1 MVRKFQTVVYRDSAE
16 AKLASTMR
24 SLLKTFRNFPFA
36 QSFFGKNPL
45 LLPMSSHR
53 IQYPEMDKL
62 KSIYLTIRPF
72 LNKYLITVVVFLV
85 FIVFVDENNVIRRVQ
100 YETKIR
106 ELKQDI
112 RHYRKLSEES
122 ESKLKKLHSSNAELE
137 RVAREDY
144 LMKKPNEDVYIV
156 E

>member
-1 MVRKFQTVVYRDSAE
+1 
-16 AKLASTMR
+16 
-24 SLLKTFRNFPFA
+24 
-36 QSFFGKNPL
+36 
-45 LLPMSSHR
+45 
-53 IQYPEMDKL
+53 MDKL
-62 KSIYLTIRPF
+62 KALFHKIKPF
-72 LNKYLITVVVFLV
+72 LNKYLITLVVFLA
-85 FIVFVDENNVIRRVQ
+85 FIIFVDENNVIRRVQ

-122 ESKLKKLHSSNAELE
+122 ESKLKKLHSSDAELE

-144 LMKKPNEDVYIV
+144 LMKKPNEDVFIV

>member
-1 MVRKFQTVVYRDSAE
+1 MRQRFLVHCKCNENVPIFSMPPIFFQKISITFVR
-16 AKLASTMR
+16 
-24 SLLKTFRNFPFA
+24 
-36 QSFFGKNPL
+36 
-45 LLPMSSHR
+45 SSIR

-62 KSIYLTIRPF
+62 KVIFRKIKPF
-72 LNKYLITVVVFLV
+72 LNKYLITMVVFLA
-85 FIVFVDENNVIRRVQ
+85 FIIFVDENNVIRRVQ

-122 ESKLKKLHSSNAELE
+122 ESKLKRLHSSNAELE

>member
-1 MVRKFQTVVYRDSAE
+1 MPPIFFQKISITFVR
-16 AKLASTMR
+16 
-24 SLLKTFRNFPFA
+24 
-36 QSFFGKNPL
+36 
-45 LLPMSSHR
+45 SSR
-53 IQYPEMDKL
+53 CIQYPEMDKL
-62 KSIYLTIRPF
+62 KVIFRKIKPF
-72 LNKYLITVVVFLV
+72 LNKYLITMVVFLA
-85 FIVFVDENNVIRRVQ
+85 FIIFVDENNVIRRVQ

-122 ESKLKKLHSSNAELE
+122 ESKLNRLHSSDAELE

>member
-1 MVRKFQTVVYRDSAE
+1 
-16 AKLASTMR
+16 
-24 SLLKTFRNFPFA
+24 
-36 QSFFGKNPL
+36 
-45 LLPMSSHR
+45 
-53 IQYPEMDKL
+53 MDKL
-62 KSIYLTIRPF
+62 KVIFRKIKPF
-72 LNKYLITVVVFLV
+72 LNKYLITMVVFLA
-85 FIVFVDENNVIRRVQ
+85 FIIFVDENNVIRRVQ

-122 ESKLKKLHSSNAELE
+122 ESKLKRLHSSNAELE

-144 LMKKPNEDVYIV
+144 LMKKPNEDLYIV

>member
-1 MVRKFQTVVYRDSAE
+1 
-16 AKLASTMR
+16 
-24 SLLKTFRNFPFA
+24 
-36 QSFFGKNPL
+36 
-45 LLPMSSHR
+45 
-53 IQYPEMDKL
+53 MDKL
-62 KSIYLTIRPF
+62 KAIFHKIKPF
-72 LNKYLITVVVFLV
+72 LNKYLITIVVFLA
-85 FIVFVDENNVIRRVQ
+85 FIIFVDENNVIRRVQ

-144 LMKKPNEDVYIV
+144 LMKKANEDVFIV

>member
-1 MVRKFQTVVYRDSAE
+1 MPPIFFQKISITFVR
-16 AKLASTMR
+16 
-24 SLLKTFRNFPFA
+24 
-36 QSFFGKNPL
+36 
-45 LLPMSSHR
+45 SSIR

-62 KSIYLTIRPF
+62 KAIFRKIRPF
-72 LNKYLITVVVFLV
+72 LNKYLITIVVFLA
-85 FIVFVDENNVIRRVQ
+85 FIIFVDENNVIRRVQ

-122 ESKLKKLHSSNAELE
+122 ESKLKRLHSSNAELE

-144 LMKKPNEDVYIV
+144 LMKKPNEDLYIV

>member
-1 MVRKFQTVVYRDSAE
+1 
-16 AKLASTMR
+16 
-24 SLLKTFRNFPFA
+24 
-36 QSFFGKNPL
+36 
-45 LLPMSSHR
+45 
-53 IQYPEMDKL
+53 MDKL
-62 KSIYLTIRPF
+62 KVIFRKIKPF
-72 LNKYLITVVVFLV
+72 LNKYLITMVVFLA
-85 FIVFVDENNVIRRVQ
+85 FIIFVDENNVIRRVQ

-122 ESKLKKLHSSNAELE
+122 ESKLKRLHSSNAELE

>member
-1 MVRKFQTVVYRDSAE
+1 MHPIFSMSTLNFQKKSI
-16 AKLASTMR
+16 
-24 SLLKTFRNFPFA
+24 TFAMTSR
-36 QSFFGKNPL
+36 
-45 LLPMSSHR
+45 R

-62 KSIYLTIRPF
+62 KAIYHKIKPF
-72 LNKYLITVVVFLV
+72 LNKYLITVVVFLA

-106 ELKQDI
+106 ELKQEI

-122 ESKLKKLHSSNAELE
+122 ENKLKKLHSSNAELE

>member
-1 MVRKFQTVVYRDSAE
+1 
-16 AKLASTMR
+16 
-24 SLLKTFRNFPFA
+24 
-36 QSFFGKNPL
+36 
-45 LLPMSSHR
+45 
-53 IQYPEMDKL
+53 MDKL
-62 KSIYLTIRPF
+62 KAIFHKIKPF
-72 LNKYLITVVVFLV
+72 LNKYLITIVVFLAFV
-85 FIVFVDENNVIRRVQ
+85 IFVDENNVIRRVQ
-100 YETKIR
+100 YEMKIR
-106 ELKQDI
+106 ELKQEI

>member
-1 MVRKFQTVVYRDSAE
+1 
-16 AKLASTMR
+16 
-24 SLLKTFRNFPFA
+24 
-36 QSFFGKNPL
+36 
-45 LLPMSSHR
+45 
-53 IQYPEMDKL
+53 MDKL
-62 KSIYLTIRPF
+62 KVIFRKIKPF
-72 LNKYLITVVVFLV
+72 LNKYLITMVVFLA
-85 FIVFVDENNVIRRVQ
+85 FIIFVDENNVIRRVQ

-112 RHYRKLSEES
+112 RHYRKLSDES
-122 ESKLKKLHSSNAELE
+122 ESKLKRLHSSNAELE

>member
-1 MVRKFQTVVYRDSAE
+1 
-16 AKLASTMR
+16 
-24 SLLKTFRNFPFA
+24 
-36 QSFFGKNPL
+36 
-45 LLPMSSHR
+45 
-53 IQYPEMDKL
+53 MDKL
-62 KSIYLTIRPF
+62 KAIYHKIKPF

-100 YETKIR
+100 YEMKIR
-106 ELKQDI
+106 ELKQEI

-122 ESKLKKLHSSNAELE
+122 EIKLKKLHSSDAELE

>member
-1 MVRKFQTVVYRDSAE
+1 
-16 AKLASTMR
+16 
-24 SLLKTFRNFPFA
+24 
-36 QSFFGKNPL
+36 
-45 LLPMSSHR
+45 
-53 IQYPEMDKL
+53 MDKL
-62 KSIYLTIRPF
+62 KVLFRKLKPL
-72 LNKYLITVVVFLV
+72 LNKYLITVVVFLA

-106 ELKQDI
+106 ELKNEI

-122 ESKLKKLHSSNAELE
+122 ESKLKKLHTSDAELE

-144 LMKKPNEDVYIV
+144 LMKKPDEDVFIV

>member
-1 MVRKFQTVVYRDSAE
+1 
-16 AKLASTMR
+16 
-24 SLLKTFRNFPFA
+24 
-36 QSFFGKNPL
+36 
-45 LLPMSSHR
+45 
-53 IQYPEMDKL
+53 MDKL
-62 KSIYLTIRPF
+62 KAIYRTIRPF

>member
-1 MVRKFQTVVYRDSAE
+1 MY
-16 AKLASTMR
+16 
-24 SLLKTFRNFPFA
+24 
-36 QSFFGKNPL
+36 
-45 LLPMSSHR
+45 
-53 IQYPEMDKL
+53 KL
-62 KSIYLTIRPF
+62 KAIFRKIKPF
-72 LNKYLITVVVFLV
+72 LNKYLITVVVFLA

-106 ELKQDI
+106 ELKKEI

-122 ESKLKKLHSSNAELE
+122 EIKLKKLHTSDAELE

-144 LMKKPNEDVYIV
+144 LMKKPDEDVFIV

>member
-1 MVRKFQTVVYRDSAE
+1 MPPIFFQKISITFVR
-16 AKLASTMR
+16 
-24 SLLKTFRNFPFA
+24 
-36 QSFFGKNPL
+36 
-45 LLPMSSHR
+45 SSIR

-62 KSIYLTIRPF
+62 KAIFRKIRPF
-72 LNKYLITVVVFLV
+72 LNKYLITIVVFLA
-85 FIVFVDENNVIRRVQ
+85 FIIFVDENNVIRRVQ

-112 RHYRKLSEES
+112 RHYRKLSDES
-122 ESKLKKLHSSNAELE
+122 ESKLKRLHSSNAELE

-144 LMKKPNEDVYIV
+144 LMKKPNEDLYIV

>member
-1 MVRKFQTVVYRDSAE
+1 MHPIFSMPPIFFQKISITFVR
-16 AKLASTMR
+16 
-24 SLLKTFRNFPFA
+24 
-36 QSFFGKNPL
+36 
-45 LLPMSSHR
+45 SSIR

-62 KSIYLTIRPF
+62 KAIFRKIRPF
-72 LNKYLITVVVFLV
+72 LNKYLITIVVFLA
-85 FIVFVDENNVIRRVQ
+85 FIIFVDENNVIRRVQ

-122 ESKLKKLHSSNAELE
+122 ESKLKRLHSSNAELE

-144 LMKKPNEDVYIV
+144 LMKKPNEDLYIV

>member
-1 MVRKFQTVVYRDSAE
+1 MPPIFFQKISITFVRS
-16 AKLASTMR
+16 
-24 SLLKTFRNFPFA
+24 SL
-36 QSFFGKNPL
+36 
-45 LLPMSSHR
+45 R

-62 KSIYLTIRPF
+62 KAIFRKIRPF
-72 LNKYLITVVVFLV
+72 LNKYLITVVVFLA
-85 FIVFVDENNVIRRVQ
+85 FIIFVDENNVIRRVQ

-106 ELKQDI
+106 ELKQEI

-122 ESKLKKLHSSNAELE
+122 ENKLKKLNSSNAELE

-144 LMKKPNEDVYIV
+144 LMKKPNEDIYIV

>member
-1 MVRKFQTVVYRDSAE
+1 M
-16 AKLASTMR
+16 
-24 SLLKTFRNFPFA
+24 N
-36 QSFFGKNPL
+36 
-45 LLPMSSHR
+45 
-53 IQYPEMDKL
+53 KL
-62 KSIYLTIRPF
+62 KVIYHTIRPF

-100 YETKIR
+100 YEIKIK
-106 ELKQDI
+106 ELKREI

-122 ESKLKKLHSSNAELE
+122 ESKLKKLHSSDAELE

-144 LMKKPNEDVYIV
+144 LMKKPNEDVFIV